1 LSVNHGEAGL
11 EPGPGEAVH
20 LLEEHEMTAA
30 RITAAVAALT
40 ATLATGASAQTQ
52 PRAPN
57 MPNPN
62 TVPAEKMAPDLGTTG
77 STGETL
83 SERLNRTEGVIKPPT
98 TATPD
103 MTVPA
108 PVPNPGTTPVIPPP
122 GTSPTDPIQP
132 K

>member
-1 LSVNHGEAGL
+1 MTRVARTLAAGL
-11 EPGPGEAVH
+11 
-20 LLEEHEMTAA
+20 
-30 RITAAVAALT
+30 ALSGM
-40 ATLATGASAQTQ
+40 LATGSLAQTQ
-52 PRAPN
+52 PRDPN

-62 TVPAEKMAPDLGTTG
+62 TVPAEKMAPDMGTTG
-77 STGETL
+77 STGSGETL
-83 SERLNRTEGVIKPPT
+83 SDRLSRTDGVIKPPVT
-98 TATPD
+98 GTPD

>member
-1 LSVNHGEAGL
+1 
-11 EPGPGEAVH
+11 
-20 LLEEHEMTAA
+20 MTRVA
-30 RITAAVAALT
+30 RTTAAVLALGGM
-40 ATLATGASAQTQ
+40 LAGGTFAQTQ
-52 PRAPN
+52 PRDPN

-62 TVPAEKMAPDLGTTG
+62 SVPAEKMAPDMGTTG
-77 STGETL
+77 TTGETL
-83 SERLNRTEGVIKPPT
+83 SERLSRTEGVIKPPV

>member
-1 LSVNHGEAGL
+1 MIPVLRMSA
-11 EPGPGEAVH
+11 
-20 LLEEHEMTAA
+20 
-30 RITAAVAALT
+30 AALVVAMST
-40 ATLATGASAQTQ
+40 ATSAQTQ

-57 MPNPN
+57 MPSPES
-62 TVPAEKMAPDLGTTG
+62 VPAEKMAPDLGSTG

-83 SERLNRTEGVIKPPT
+83 SERLSRTEGVIKPPPSG
-98 TATPD
+98 TPD

-122 GTSPTDPIQP
+122 GTSPTDPVQP